1 MSISKYN
8 YETIQE
14 ILCLEY
20 EKVYKKFPTKQ
31 EAFGSKHEL
40 ILKIHRLKR
49 KQRRFQNAISDS
61 QTV

>member
-1 MSISKYN
+1 MSIAKYN
-8 YETIQE
+8 FETIQE
-14 ILCLEY
+14 LFCLEY

-49 KQRRFQNAISDS
+49 KQRRFQNAIPNT
-61 QTV
+61 QTI

>member
-1 MSISKYN
+1 MSIAKCN
-8 YETIQE
+8 FETIQE
-14 ILCLEY
+14 LFCLEY
-20 EKVYKKFPTKQ
+20 EKMYKKFPTKQ

-49 KQRRFQNAISDS
+49 KQRRFQNAISNY

>member
-20 EKVYKKFPTKQ
+20 EKVFKRFPTRQ
-31 EAFGSKHEL
+31 ECSGSKHEL
-40 ILKIHRLKR
+40 ILKIMRLKR
-49 KQRRFQNAISDS
+49 KQRSQRNALSY
-61 QTV
+61 TY